1 MENKK
6 TLILSI
12 IGILVLVIAVV
23 GVSFAMYT
31 FSGTGTKKN
40 TITTGS
46 ISVDIAGAAFNF
58 DGKYPMSDA
67 KGMEATDNIQTVTV
81 SSNWP
86 AGTPVEVEYD
96 LGLEVVQATGT
107 LTANFVKVLV
117 KDEGGNVLVG
127 GGKGSTTAT
136 GGTLIS
142 DLASTEAE
150 NGLITTYGIAGGSFV
165 EGGATDTYTVQAWVA
180 NNYVLPVDTANTTSP
195 EDDNGTLD
203 NANGTLHQKQ
213 TAANTFKFKVIM
225 KASQV

>member
-31 FSGTGTKKN
+31 FSGTGTQKN

-86 AGTPVEVEYD
+86 AGTPVTVKYD
-96 LGLEVVQATGT
+96 LGLELGEATGT
-107 LTANFVKVLV
+107 LNANYVKVLV
-117 KDEGGNVLVG
+117 KNQDGTVLVG

-142 DLASTEAE
+142 DLASTAAE

-165 EGGATDTYTVQAWVA
+165 QGGATDTYTVQAWVA
-180 NNYVLPVDTANTTSP
+180 NNYVLPVDTANTTNP
-195 EDDNGTLD
+195 EDTTGTLD
-203 NANGTLHQKQ
+203 NADDTLHQKQ

>member
-46 ISVDIAGAAFNF
+46 ISVDITGAPFNF

-81 SSNWP
+81 KSTWP
-86 AGTPVEVEYD
+86 TGTPVKVNYD
-96 LGLEVVQATGT
+96 LGLQLGEANGT
-107 LTANFVKVLV
+107 LNANYVKVLV
-117 KDEGGNVLVG
+117 KNQDGTVLVG

-142 DLASTEAE
+142 ELSEVAGP
-150 NGLITTYGIAGGSFV
+150 NKLISAYGIAGGTFV
-165 EGGATDTYTVQAWVA
+165 QGGVTDTYTVQAWVA
-180 NNYVLPVDTANTTSP
+180 DNYVLPVDTANTTNP
-195 EDDNGTLD
+195 EDTTGTLD
-203 NANGTLHQKQ
+203 NAGGTLHQKQ